1 MLNFIGYRKMMR
13 AYLEFDRESLIY
25 CEGSTL
31 SNPLQP
37 MGEASCQPL
46 AYHEIFNS
54 TLFSEWLLLSTPLQV
69 YLWRL
74 KLGHR
79 LTGYLKC
86 GIKLYCRNKNRI
98 GLDVNKKIL
107 WCTFFRISPQS
118 KRHRHFPCNSLT
130 LPLSDVLYYWS
141 ILEGISQKW

>member
-1 MLNFIGYRKMMR
+1 MMR

-46 AYHEIFNS
+46 AYPEIFNS
-54 TLFSEWLLLSTPLQV
+54 TLFSEWLLLSIPLQV
-69 YLWRL
+69 CLRRL

-86 GIKLYCRNKNRI
+86 GIK
-98 GLDVNKKIL
+98 V
-107 WCTFFRISPQS
+107 W
-118 KRHRHFPCNSLT
+118 H
-130 LPLSDVLYYWS
+130 
-141 ILEGISQKW
+141 